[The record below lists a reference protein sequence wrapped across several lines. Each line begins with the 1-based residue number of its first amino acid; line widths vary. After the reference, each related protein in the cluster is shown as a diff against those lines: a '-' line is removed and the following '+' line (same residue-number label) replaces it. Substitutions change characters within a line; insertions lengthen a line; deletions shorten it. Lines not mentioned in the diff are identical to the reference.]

1 MSDDEDIPT
10 LIPVEPADLSKKV
23 PLTIITGFLGAGKST
38 LLKYILTERH
48 GYRIAVIMNEFADS
62 ADIESRAINVGTD
75 TQELLEL
82 PNGCLCCSIK
92 DQGAAA
98 IEDLMKRRGAF
109 DYILLETTGLA
120 DPGPIAGMFWLNEE
134 YGKGQ
139 GWDIGLDGVVCVV
152 DGVYG
157 LQQLEEDHK
166 SPAQEDGRQLGE
178 SIRQLA
184 SGDVALINK
193 TDLATP
199 AQLSELEAAL
209 HAINPALV
217 IHRTVRG
224 EIDLSKIIGIKAY
237 ATGPPKGAE
246 EGDGEGHVHDE
257 HCDHAHDKA
266 DPGAKTHY
274 AARGISS
281 LTLPCPPLT
290 TERLSALDKWLQTLL
305 WERTLPPPYAGAE
318 VDVLRTKGL
327 IPVVGGSRRVLQG
340 VREMYEIEEEEGT
353 VEEGQS
359 EGKLVFIGRGL
370 GEEIRESLERVLKG

>member
-1 MSDDEDIPT
+1 MSDDEEIPT
-10 LIPVEPADLSKKV
+10 LIVAETAEPDLSKKV

-98 IEDLMKRRGAF
+98 IEDLMRRRGAF

-134 YGKGQ
+134 YGKGR

-157 LQQLEEDHK
+157 LQQLAEDHA

-184 SGDVALINK
+184 SADVALINK
-193 TDLATP
+193 SDIASSS
-199 AQLSELEAAL
+199 QLSELEAAL
-209 HAINPALV
+209 HAINPAL
-217 IHRTVRG
+217 ITHRTVRG

-237 ATGPPKGAE
+237 ASAPPAGVE
-246 EGDGEGHVHDE
+246 EEHVHDE
-257 HCDHAHDKA
+257 HCGHENEKEEM
-266 DPGAKTHY
+266 KTHY

-290 TERLSALDKWLQTLL
+290 PERLEALDAWLRTLL
-305 WERTLPPPYAGAE
+305 WDRTLPAPHTGVE

-327 IPVVGGSRRVLQG
+327 VPVVGGRRRVLQG
-340 VREMYEIEEEEGT
+340 VREMYELEE
-353 VEEGQS
+353 VEDEDGQEVG

-370 GEEIRESLERVLKG
+370 GGEVKESLERVLHG